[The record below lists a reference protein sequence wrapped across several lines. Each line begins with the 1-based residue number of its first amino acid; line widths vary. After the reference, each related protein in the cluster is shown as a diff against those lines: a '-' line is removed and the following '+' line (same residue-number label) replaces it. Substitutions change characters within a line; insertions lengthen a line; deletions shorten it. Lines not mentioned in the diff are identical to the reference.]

1 MKIALLGT
9 GLLGAEI
16 AKRLFQQ
23 HIDMTVWNRTPE
35 KLRPLATQGIK
46 IATTAQQAIA
56 TTDATIL
63 MLTDAP
69 AIRDVLLT
77 EATDTALVGKT
88 VIQMGTI
95 APRESQLLAAEI
107 LALEGDYLEAPVL
120 GSLGEA
126 QQGNLIVMVGGNAT
140 QFAQWQ
146 PLLQH
151 LGQEVRFIGDIGQA
165 AALKLAL
172 NQLIGS
178 LTAAFSLSL
187 GIVAGHD
194 VDVNVFMTLLRNSSL
209 YAKTFDKKLDRMLQ
223 RDFSAPNFPI
233 QHLLKDMR
241 LVLAEARRLGL
252 GTEALQ
258 GVTHLAE
265 RAVNAGDALAD
276 YSAIFNAIVPIT
288 SES

>member
-16 AKRLFQQ
+16 AKRLLQQ
-23 HIDMTVWNRTPE
+23 KIDITVWNRTPE
-35 KLRPLATQGIK
+35 KTLALAAQGMK
-46 IATTAQQAIA
+46 IANTPQQAIA

-63 MLTDAP
+63 MLADAP
-69 AIRDVLLT
+69 AVREVLFS
-77 EATDTALVGKT
+77 EATCNALTGKT
-88 VIQMGTI
+88 MIQMGTI
-95 APRESQLLAAEI
+95 APRESQLLATEI
-107 LALEGDYLEAPVL
+107 LALDGDYLEAPVL

-126 QQGNLIVMVGGNAT
+126 QQGNLIVMVGGNAA

-146 PLLQH
+146 PLFQH
-151 LGQEVRFIGDIGQA
+151 LGQDVRLIGDIGQA

-178 LTAAFSLSL
+178 LTVAFSLSL
-187 GIVAGHD
+187 GMVEGHD
-194 VDVNVFMTLLRNSSL
+194 IDVNVFMELLRSSSL

-223 RDFSAPNFPI
+223 RDFTAPNFPT

-241 LVLAEARRLGL
+241 LVLAESRRLGL

-258 GVTHLAE
+258 GVVHLAE
-265 RAVNAGDALAD
+265 QAVKEGEALSD
-276 YSAIFNAIVPIT
+276 YSAIFNAVVPV
-288 SES
+288 SSA